1 MKVLPIV
8 VAGAKFLQD
17 YAKSRALDY
26 GAGTGRNSIYLANL
40 GIDVL
45 AVDQDIEEL
54 EKLAINNK
62 MIHPVKADLRNWEIQ
77 GKFDL
82 VVATN
87 VLQFFDNDTATRCL
101 MDITN
106 CLNSGGVLC
115 LTYILDKKISFYISQ
130 AFHMASFCGTGA
142 VIFISSLL
150 TGWMNSSILA
160 CRLMPP
166 SGLER
171 GAPYFRSPF
180 IGTPILDS

>member
-45 AVDQDIEEL
+45 AVDQNIEEL

-62 MIHPVKADLRNWEIQ
+62 TLHPVKADLRNWEIQ

-101 MDITN
+101 NDITN
-106 CLNSGGVLC
+106 CLNSNGVLC
-115 LTYILDKKISFYISQ
+115 LTYILDKKIFLPLDFEGILTSKFDVINSETKIIQDPGHPGFPEPHQHNIFY
-130 AFHMASFCGTGA
+130 F
-142 VIFISSLL
+142 L
-150 TGWMNSSILA
+150 
-160 CRLMPP
+160 
-166 SGLER
+166 GLKK
-171 GAPYFRSPF
+171 
-180 IGTPILDS
+180 

>member
-8 VAGAKFLQD
+8 VAGTKFLQD

-26 GAGTGRNSIYLANL
+26 GAGSGRNSIYLANL

-45 AVDQDIEEL
+45 AVDQDIKEL
-54 EKLAINNK
+54 EKLTITNQR
-62 MIHPVKADLRNWEIQ
+62 IHLLKTDLRDWEIQ

-101 MDITN
+101 KDMTN

-115 LTYILDKKISFYISQ
+115 LTYILDKKIFLPLGFEVVLTSKFEVINSGTKVIQDPGHPDFPEPHQHKIFY
-130 AFHMASFCGTGA
+130 F
-142 VIFISSLL
+142 L
-150 TGWMNSSILA
+150 
-160 CRLMPP
+160 
-166 SGLER
+166 GLKK
-171 GAPYFRSPF
+171 
-180 IGTPILDS
+180 

>member
-40 GIDVL
+40 GIEVL
-45 AVDQDIEEL
+45 AVDQDIDDL

-62 MIHPVKADLRNWEIQ
+62 MIHPVKTNLRDWGIQ

-87 VLQFFDNDTATRCL
+87 VLQFFDNDTATQCL
-101 MDITN
+101 KDMTN
-106 CLNSGGVLC
+106 CLNSNGVLC
-115 LTYILDKKISFYISQ
+115 LTYILDKKISLPIGFEAILTSKFEVINSGTKMIQDPGHPDFPEPHQHKIFY
-130 AFHMASFCGTGA
+130 F
-142 VIFISSLL
+142 L
-150 TGWMNSSILA
+150 
-160 CRLMPP
+160 
-166 SGLER
+166 GLKK
-171 GAPYFRSPF
+171 
-180 IGTPILDS
+180 

>member
-8 VAGAKFLQD
+8 VAGTKFLQD

-40 GIDVL
+40 GIDVM

-62 MIHPVKADLRNWEIQ
+62 MIHPVKADLRDWEIQ

-87 VLQFFDNDTATRCL
+87 VLQFFDNDTATQCL
-101 MDITN
+101 KDMTN
-106 CLNSGGVLC
+106 CLNSNGVLC
-115 LTYILDKKISFYISQ
+115 LTYILDKKISLPIGFEAILTSK
-130 AFHMASFCGTGA
+130 FEVINSGTK
-142 VIFISSLL
+142 IIQD
-150 TGWMNSSILA
+150 
-160 CRLMPP
+160 P
-166 SGLER
+166 
-171 GAPYFRSPF
+171 
-180 IGTPILDS
+180 GTQTFLNHINTKFFTS

>member
-1 MKVLPIV
+1 MKVMPIV
-8 VAGAKFLQD
+8 VAGTKFLQD

-45 AVDQDIEEL
+45 AVDQNIEEL

-62 MIHPVKADLRNWEIQ
+62 MIHPVKTDLRNWEIQ

-82 VVATN
+82 VVVTN

-101 MDITN
+101 KNMTN

-115 LTYILDKKISFYISQ
+115 LTYILDKKIYLPVDFEGILTSEFKVVNSGTKVIQDPGHPDFPEPHQHKIFYFLGIKK
-130 AFHMASFCGTGA
+130 
-142 VIFISSLL
+142 
-150 TGWMNSSILA
+150 
-160 CRLMPP
+160 
-166 SGLER
+166 
-171 GAPYFRSPF
+171 
-180 IGTPILDS
+180 

>member
-8 VAGAKFLQD
+8 VAGTKFLQD
-17 YAKSRALDY
+17 YTKSRALDY
-26 GAGTGRNSIYLANL
+26 GAGTGRNSIYLSNL
-40 GIDVL
+40 GIDIL

-62 MIHPVKADLRNWEIQ
+62 MIHPVKADLRDWEIQ

-101 MDITN
+101 KDMTN

-115 LTYILDKKISFYISQ
+115 LTYILDKKISLPLGFEAVLTSKFEVINSGTKVIQDPGHPDFPEPHQHNIFY
-130 AFHMASFCGTGA
+130 F
-142 VIFISSLL
+142 L
-150 TGWMNSSILA
+150 
-160 CRLMPP
+160 
-166 SGLER
+166 GLKK
-171 GAPYFRSPF
+171 
-180 IGTPILDS
+180 

>member
-8 VAGAKFLQD
+8 VAGTKFLQD
-17 YAKSRALDY
+17 YTKSRALDY
-26 GAGTGRNSIYLANL
+26 GAGTGRNSIYLTNL
-40 GIDVL
+40 GIEVL

-77 GKFDL
+77 NKFDL

-87 VLQFFDNDTATRCL
+87 VLQFFDNDTAIRCL

-115 LTYILDKKISFYISQ
+115 LTYILDKKISLPLDFEEILTSKFEMINSDTKIIQDSGHPDFPESHQHKIFYFLGIKK
-130 AFHMASFCGTGA
+130 
-142 VIFISSLL
+142 
-150 TGWMNSSILA
+150 
-160 CRLMPP
+160 
-166 SGLER
+166 
-171 GAPYFRSPF
+171 
-180 IGTPILDS
+180 

>member
-40 GIDVL
+40 GINVL
-45 AVDQDIEEL
+45 AVDQDIEDL

-62 MIHPVKADLRNWEIQ
+62 LVYPVKADLRDWEIH

-101 MDITN
+101 MDMTN
-106 CLNSGGVLC
+106 CLNSNGVLC
-115 LTYILDKKISFYISQ
+115 LTYILDKKISLPLGFEEILTSKFEEINSETKIIQDPGHPDFPEPHQHEIFYFLGIKK
-130 AFHMASFCGTGA
+130 
-142 VIFISSLL
+142 
-150 TGWMNSSILA
+150 
-160 CRLMPP
+160 
-166 SGLER
+166 
-171 GAPYFRSPF
+171 
-180 IGTPILDS
+180 

>member
-17 YAKSRALDY
+17 YAKSRAFDY

-40 GIDVL
+40 GINVL
-45 AVDQDIEEL
+45 AVDQDIEDL

-62 MIHPVKADLRNWEIQ
+62 LVYPVKADLRDWEIQ

-101 MDITN
+101 KDMTN

-115 LTYILDKKISFYISQ
+115 LTYILDKKISLPLGFEAVLTSKFEVINS
-130 AFHMASFCGTGA
+130 GTK
-142 VIFISSLL
+142 VIQDSWSSRF
-150 TGWMNSSILA
+150 S
-160 CRLMPP
+160 
-166 SGLER
+166 
-171 GAPYFRSPF
+171 
-180 IGTPILDS
+180 

>member
-45 AVDQDIEEL
+45 AVDQNIEEL
-54 EKLAINNK
+54 EKIAINNK
-62 MIHPVKADLRNWEIQ
+62 TLHSVKADLRNWEIQ

-101 MDITN
+101 NDITN
-106 CLNSGGVLC
+106 CLNSNGVLC
-115 LTYILDKKISFYISQ
+115 LTYILDKKISLPIGFEAILTSKFKMINSETKVIQDPGHLDFPEPHQHKIFYFLGIKK
-130 AFHMASFCGTGA
+130 
-142 VIFISSLL
+142 
-150 TGWMNSSILA
+150 
-160 CRLMPP
+160 
-166 SGLER
+166 
-171 GAPYFRSPF
+171 
-180 IGTPILDS
+180 

>member
-54 EKLAINNK
+54 EKLAINNT
-62 MIHPVKADLRNWEIQ
+62 MIHPIKADLRDWKIQ
-77 GKFDL
+77 DKFDL

-101 MDITN
+101 KDITN
-106 CLNSGGVLC
+106 CLNSSGVLC
-115 LTYILDKKISFYISQ
+115 LTYILDKKISLPLGFESVLASKFEVINSGTKVIQDPGHPDFPEPHQHKIFY
-130 AFHMASFCGTGA
+130 F
-142 VIFISSLL
+142 L
-150 TGWMNSSILA
+150 
-160 CRLMPP
+160 
-166 SGLER
+166 GLKK
-171 GAPYFRSPF
+171 
-180 IGTPILDS
+180 

>member
-1 MKVLPIV
+1 MPIV

-45 AVDQDIEEL
+45 AVDQNIEEL

-77 GKFDL
+77 GEFDL

-87 VLQFFDNDTATRCL
+87 VLHFFDNDIATRCL
-101 MDITN
+101 KDVTN
-106 CLNSGGVLC
+106 CLNRGGVLC
-115 LTYILDKKISFYISQ
+115 LTYILDKKISLPVDFEGILTSEFKVINSETKIIQDSGHPDFPEPHQHKIFYFLGIKK
-130 AFHMASFCGTGA
+130 
-142 VIFISSLL
+142 
-150 TGWMNSSILA
+150 
-160 CRLMPP
+160 
-166 SGLER
+166 
-171 GAPYFRSPF
+171 
-180 IGTPILDS
+180 

>member
-45 AVDQDIEEL
+45 AVDQNIEDL

-62 MIHPVKADLRNWEIQ
+62 LVYPVKADLRDWKIQ

-87 VLQFFDNDTATRCL
+87 VLQFFDNDTAIRCIN
-101 MDITN
+101 DITN

-115 LTYILDKKISFYISQ
+115 LTYILDQKISLPIGFEEILTSKFEMINSDTKIIQDPGHSDFPEPHQHKIFYFLGIKK
-130 AFHMASFCGTGA
+130 
-142 VIFISSLL
+142 
-150 TGWMNSSILA
+150 
-160 CRLMPP
+160 
-166 SGLER
+166 
-171 GAPYFRSPF
+171 
-180 IGTPILDS
+180 

>member
-8 VAGAKFLQD
+8 VAGTNFLQD
-17 YAKSRALDY
+17 YTKSRALDY

-54 EKLAINNK
+54 EKLATFNQRIR
-62 MIHPVKADLRNWEIQ
+62 PLKADLREWKIQ
-77 GKFDL
+77 DKFDL

-101 MDITN
+101 MNMTN

-115 LTYILDKKISFYISQ
+115 LTYILDKKISLPLGFEEILTSKFEMINSETKIIQDLGHPDFPEPHQHKIFYFLGIKK
-130 AFHMASFCGTGA
+130 
-142 VIFISSLL
+142 
-150 TGWMNSSILA
+150 
-160 CRLMPP
+160 
-166 SGLER
+166 
-171 GAPYFRSPF
+171 
-180 IGTPILDS
+180 